1 MAGNRQGRATRRAV
15 VLAGGKGTR
24 LAPYTLV
31 FPKPLMPIGD
41 MPILEVVLRQLARL
55 GFAEVILAVGHFSQL
70 IEAYF
75 GGGESVGVDLVYV
88 REDEPLGTAGPLALV
103 PDLDEPFLVMNGD
116 LLTDLD
122 YRDLYETHRRG
133 GAIATVGTCKR
144 HVRLAL
150 GVITYDGDRRIT
162 GFQEKPEF
170 DYNVSMGVYIFEPR
184 ILDFIPRGEP
194 FGFDHLMHRL
204 LKAGERVAVYPFD
217 GHWLDMGTPDELN
230 LAIEEFEAHRDRYM
244 PPA

>member
-15 VLAGGKGTR
+15 VLAGGKETAR

-88 REDEPLGTAGPLALV
+88 REDEPLGTAG
-103 PDLDEPFLVMNGD
+103 
-116 LLTDLD
+116 
-122 YRDLYETHRRG
+122 
-133 GAIATVGTCKR
+133 
-144 HVRLAL
+144 L
-150 GVITYDGDRRIT
+150 GVGARS
-162 GFQEKPEF
+162 G
-170 DYNVSMGVYIFEPR
+170 
-184 ILDFIPRGEP
+184 
-194 FGFDHLMHRL
+194 
-204 LKAGERVAVYPFD
+204 
-217 GHWLDMGTPDELN
+217 
-230 LAIEEFEAHRDRYM
+230 
-244 PPA
+244 